1 MRIELIQ
8 NRIDNAKAKIEKK
21 ENTIS
26 KKKALITKKEDKIRK
41 LGFEPSDD
49 QREVANV
56 SKEAFW
62 LMIDI
67 ESLEDDIIR
76 GNKEIKEIKESLAGY
91 EQQLQ
96 QEQEKANS
104 RNVAAILEFL
114 DGWKTR
120 MFNFYNEGL
129 TAAFA
134 EKAAVQELSKKADS
148 FSWGTEEYEAAKAEH
163 KAKYKAYRNKL
174 HGYYRDLTPEERKLP
189 QYRYRSTAKVREGE
203 WEYIQPYFLGNYEE
217 SIAKLQKDLEQEAN
231 RKYDFIIERTNRIVG
246 QITDASGLRVGNK
259 GDLNGII
266 KGTKGTAKVQT
277 IGAGGYAVQCFH
289 FRTLINKAN

>member
-1 MRIELIQ
+1 MATLEFIQKRIAGKEKEIEKLTKKMARIE
-8 NRIDNAKAKIEKK
+8 KAKESNWE
-21 ENTIS
+21 ENNPYMYS
-26 KKKALITKKEDKIRK
+26 EYDLRITT
-41 LGFEPSDD
+41 
-49 QREVANV
+49 REL
-56 SKEAFW
+56 KEAH
-62 LMIDI
+62 
-67 ESLEDDIIR
+67 EGLEKYR
-76 GNKEIKEIKESLAGY
+76 
-91 EQQLQ
+91 QQLQ

-129 TAAFA
+129 TAAYA
-134 EKAAVQELSKKADS
+134 EKAAVQALGKKTDS
-148 FSWGTEEYEAAKAEH
+148 FEWGTEEYKAAKAEYEARH
-163 KAKYKAYRNKL
+163 KAYRNKL
-174 HGYYRDLTPEERKLP
+174 HGYFRDLTPEERKLP
-189 QYRYRSTAKVREGE
+189 HNRYKRTVKVREGE
-203 WEYIQPYFLGNYEE
+203 WEFLKDYFSGSYEE

-259 GDLNGII
+259 DDLNGFI